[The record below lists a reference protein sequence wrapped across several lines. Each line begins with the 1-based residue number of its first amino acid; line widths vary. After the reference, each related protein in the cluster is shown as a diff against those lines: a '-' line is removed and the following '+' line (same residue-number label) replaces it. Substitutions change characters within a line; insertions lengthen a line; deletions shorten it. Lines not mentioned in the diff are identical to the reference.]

1 MQSHT
6 STDQPSLVKRG
17 ALNPSA
23 SKDAGKYFRYMAEFV
38 GFTSTDEQAI
48 VKTKPIVEKHLARIV
63 SEFYEHLLRYP
74 PTRKFFLKKDGTLDE
89 AYLELRMRHNANFW
103 RRTVEGSYDDEYASY
118 IDYVGR
124 AHTSHGA
131 DPSIYIAERYVI
143 GMVGFISHAMSH
155 AIMEELHEKDEAFE
169 HDAVEAWDKLMM
181 VVLEMLSRA
190 YYNERA
196 PETFEPLVAI
206 DEAGIEKLAQ
216 QAVGKEI
223 GTAEA
228 VSAKIVTVARADGI
242 PEGERRIVNVEGISI
257 GIFHHNGNWY
267 ALHNSCLHRGGP
279 VCTGPMN
286 GDVIEC
292 PWHGF
297 QYDVRDGHLLTDPK
311 SRLDTFRVSLE
322 NGNVMLEIPQ

>member
-1 MQSHT
+1 MNET
-6 STDQPSLVKRG
+6 ANQPTQPNVTKRG
-17 ALNPSA
+17 AP
-23 SKDAGKYFRYMAEFV
+23 DAGKYFRYMAEFV
-38 GFTSTDEQAI
+38 GFTRDDEQAI
-48 VKTKPIVEKHLARIV
+48 IKTKPIVEKHLARIV

-74 PTRKFFLKKDGTLDE
+74 PTRKFFLDKNGNIDVP
-89 AYLELRMRHNANFW
+89 YLQLRMRHNANFW
-103 RRTVEGSYDDEYASY
+103 RRTIEGNYDDEYASY

-143 GMVGFISHAMSH
+143 GMVGFISHALSH
-155 AIMEELHEKDEAFE
+155 AIMEELHDKDEEFE
-169 HDAVEAWDKLMM
+169 HAAKEAWDKLMM

-196 PETFEPLVAI
+196 PETFEPIVAI
-206 DEAGIEKLAQ
+206 DEAHIEQLAQ
-216 QAVGKEI
+216 QAVEQETGNRE
-223 GTAEA
+223 TASVQV
-228 VSAKIVTVARADGI
+228 VSVARADDI
-242 PEGERRIVNVEGISI
+242 PEGERKIVNVDGISI

-279 VCTGPMN
+279 VCTGPLN

-311 SRLDTFRVSLE
+311 SHLDTFRVSVEDEEVKLE
-322 NGNVMLEIPQ
+322 MPQY

>member
-1 MQSHT
+1 MSDSNRLMNGT
-6 STDQPSLVKRG
+6 PIVKRG
-17 ALNPSA
+17 AP
-23 SKDAGKYFRYMAEFV
+23 DAGKYFRYMAEFV
-38 GFTSTDEQAI
+38 GFTRDDEQAI

-63 SEFYEHLLRYP
+63 SDFYEHLLRYP
-74 PTRKFFLKKDGTLDE
+74 PTRKFFLDKDGNIDVP
-89 AYLELRMRHNANFW
+89 YLQLRMRHNANFW
-103 RRTVEGSYDDEYASY
+103 RRTVEGNYDDDYASY
-118 IDYVGR
+118 IDYIGR

-155 AIMEELHEKDEAFE
+155 AIIEELHDKDEAFE

-181 VVLEMLSRA
+181 VVLEMLARA
-190 YYNERA
+190 YYNERV

-206 DEAGIEKLAQ
+206 DEAHIEQLAH
-216 QAVGKEI
+216 QAVAQEMGESQS
-223 GTAEA
+223 TS
-228 VSAKIVTVARADGI
+228 VKIVPVARADEI
-242 PEGERRIVNVEGISI
+242 PEGERKIVDVDGISI
-257 GIFHHNGNWY
+257 GIFHHNGKWY

-311 SRLDTFRVSLE
+311 SRLDVFRVSVE
-322 NGNVMLEIPQ
+322 DGEVKLEIPQ